1 MLNVGL
7 TGNIASGKSTVAA
20 RFAALGAAVLD
31 ADTYAREAVAPGTAA
46 LRAIAARFG
55 SSMLRAD
62 GTLDRQA
69 LGRVVFADATARRD
83 LEAIVHPEVARR
95 RAAAADAARARGEA
109 IAVADVPLLFEAGL
123 GGEFDAI
130 VLVDAPEAARLERL
144 VRTRGIAEADAR
156 AMMAAQDDARS
167 RRDRADF
174 VIDNVGSLDAL
185 ERRVDDV
192 WRELQR
198 RAGGAP
204 GRPE

>member
-46 LRAIAARFG
+46 LRAIGARFG
-55 SSMLRAD
+55 SSILRGD

-95 RAAAADAARARGEA
+95 RAAAADAARARGA
-109 IAVADVPLLFEAGL
+109 AVAVADVPLLFEAGL
-123 GGEFDAI
+123 DGEFDAI

-144 VRTRGIAEADAR
+144 VRTRGIPEADAR
-156 AMMAAQDDARS
+156 AMMAAQDDARAK
-167 RRDRADF
+167 RDHADF

-198 RAGGAP
+198 LAAGARDRP
-204 GRPE
+204 G

>member
-46 LRAIAARFG
+46 LSAIVARFG
-55 SSMLRAD
+55 SSILRGD
-62 GTLDRQA
+62 GALDRQA